1 MRLVTIQWKGILDIL
16 QEQGV
21 YRAQYG
27 YGFREYTEQYKQLAK
42 LCEFSSCPIFCAPL
56 GDDTS
61 LYGITEDED
70 HIRLELEIPK
80 SRVKEMEYYDWVSYL
95 SYSSGQEEFDEEFGF
110 TPEEALKNIDRY
122 IKLGESMIP
131 QYVIQEIRLKDIVNK
146 GE

>member
-1 MRLVTIQWKGILDIL
+1 MRLVTIQWRGILDIL

-27 YGFREYTEQYKQLAK
+27 YGYREYVEQYQQLAK

-61 LYGITEDED
+61 LYGITEDDD
-70 HIRLELEIPK
+70 HIRLELEIPE

-95 SYSSGQEEFDEEFGF
+95 NYSSGQEEFDEEFGF
-110 TPEEALKNIDRY
+110 TPEEALINLDKY
-122 IKLGESMIP
+122 IKFGPSMIP
-131 QYVIQEIRLKDIVNK
+131 QYVIQEIKLEDIINK